1 MAGLLNK
8 FMDFIGIEE
17 TEMGDDMYGDEYY
30 EGESQAQTDNVLNMA
45 NRSKRQRTAASA
57 ASGSNVVSLPTAASM
72 KIRRISSTIS
82 RAANRSS

>member
-17 TEMGDDMYGDEYY
+17 TEMDDDMYGDEYY

-45 NRSKRQRTAASA
+45 NRSKRQRCLLYTSDAADE
-57 ASGSNVVSLPTAASM
+57 L
-72 KIRRISSTIS
+72 
-82 RAANRSS
+82 